1 MNDEEGFMDQLEMLW
16 EYQKTDMAVD
26 RLRKSLLNS
35 PERKRLVQ
43 LKDKMK
49 TQKALIEQIDEDISM
64 MADRLDALQDAVK
77 RNSDQ
82 TKILHGKIEKTQDQ
96 LAAITSLIGE
106 VKRAQSV
113 LNTYESEI
121 KSIRSNTSE
130 KEKEQID
137 SKKRFVKL
145 RNEYEALKVVYDE
158 AVQKCNEQLESMKA
172 TVDQKAEGISPEL
185 LERYRVIKLHTDPP
199 LARLIGSQC
208 GGCNMSLPSAVV
220 RQVKNG
226 QFIECETCGRLLIPV

>member
-1 MNDEEGFMDQLEMLW
+1 MDQLEMLW

-82 TKILHGKIEKTQDQ
+82 AKILQGKIEKTQDQ
-96 LAAITSLIGE
+96 LTAITSLIGE

-121 KSIRSNTSE
+121 KSIRSNTSD

-158 AVQKCNEQLESMKA
+158 AVQKCNEQLESMLGTKVGSA
-172 TVDQKAEGISPEL
+172 SVLSLLHDPDNRVQLVLDKQAFEAEWYGCSDTTTTGYMKLPTAEL
-185 LERYRVIKLHTDPP
+185 LDKF
-199 LARLIGSQC
+199 
-208 GGCNMSLPSAVV
+208 LPETAHAPIW
-220 RQVKNG
+220 
-226 QFIECETCGRLLIPV
+226 IEV

>member
-1 MNDEEGFMDQLEMLW
+1 MDQLKMLW

-113 LNTYESEI
+113 LNT
-121 KSIRSNTSE
+121 
-130 KEKEQID
+130 
-137 SKKRFVKL
+137 
-145 RNEYEALKVVYDE
+145 
-158 AVQKCNEQLESMKA
+158 
-172 TVDQKAEGISPEL
+172 
-185 LERYRVIKLHTDPP
+185 
-199 LARLIGSQC
+199 
-208 GGCNMSLPSAVV
+208 
-220 RQVKNG
+220 
-226 QFIECETCGRLLIPV
+226 